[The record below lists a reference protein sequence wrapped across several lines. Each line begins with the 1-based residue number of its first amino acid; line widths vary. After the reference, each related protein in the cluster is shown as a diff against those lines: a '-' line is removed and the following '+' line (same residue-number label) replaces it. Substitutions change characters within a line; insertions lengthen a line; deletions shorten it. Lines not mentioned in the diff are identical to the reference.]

1 MKKDYEMLRK
11 TIKIQKSLIKNGKT
25 PHIRDMARHRLK
37 IILERAKIN
46 ENK

>member
-1 MKKDYEMLRK
+1 MKVDYQMLRK
-11 TIKIQKSLIKNGKT
+11 TIKIQKSLIRNGKT

-37 IILERAKIN
+37 LILERVKLN